1 MRETEDRA
9 KAIVLGSIAERID
22 TWWSSLAPEEKASG
36 FDEMISR
43 WGSIEIIGI
52 LAEKYFNQKAE
63 LAQRLQGATSIAYR
77 RREIKTVLAYV
88 DKAHGGGAE
97 RVACLLCQIWVSM
110 GYRVILATNGKPT
123 GEDYSLPEE
132 VERVVLKNH
141 DYADYAKGKNY
152 GKRAEEWAQIL
163 RDYEV
168 DAVVYH
174 QYLTPEPFWDVLTM
188 KTNGV
193 AVIGFWHGAFAR
205 GFASKWEKIS
215 DYFAYCE
222 LVDALVVLSDTDRK
236 FFQYYNGN
244 VHVTINPLTENP
256 QEWKRSQFVMKHDIL
271 WLARLHPI
279 KNPLDTIPIMKA
291 VLPEVPDAVLHVVG
305 KSADGKLEKIL
316 ERRIKEENLDG
327 HIILEG
333 FSTDVKPWYLS
344 SRIFLMTSDLEGYPM
359 TLAESK
365 MAGIP
370 CVMYELPYLTLC
382 EGNRG
387 ILPVPQHDTKAAA
400 KAIIRLLQGDA
411 FCEQCGKEARAHIEE
426 LAQFDFQKKWR
437 EIFESVETGHADNV
451 SPDEKR
457 MMDMLVGEYMK
468 ENDRATKKESD
479 WKNSEAKNRKLSKEL
494 RDIRQGYSFRIGRI
508 VTWLPRKLRG
518 GIKCFRQHGMVYT
531 AKRTLE
537 HMGINMG
544 TKDFARRK

>member
-1 MRETEDRA
+1 MARWVKGA
-9 KAIVLGSIAERID
+9 A
-22 TWWSSLAPEEKASG
+22 SLTYDGRK
-36 FDEMISR
+36 
-43 WGSIEIIGI
+43 
-52 LAEKYFNQKAE
+52 
-63 LAQRLQGATSIAYR
+63 
-77 RREIKTVLAYV
+77 IKTVLTYIENIRN
-88 DKAHGGGAE
+88 GGAE
-97 RVACLLCQIWVSM
+97 RGTCLFIQIWVNM
-110 GYRVILATNGKPT
+110 GYRVILVTNEEPT
-123 GEDYSLPEE
+123 EEDYTLSDK

-141 DYADYAKGKNY
+141 DYADYAKGKNF

-174 QYLTPEPFWDVLTM
+174 PHWNPMAFFWDSLAI
-188 KTNGV
+188 KGSGV
-193 AVIGFWHGAFAR
+193 AAIGFWHNAFIRAFIVR
-205 GFASKWEKIS
+205 WKNVNN
-215 DYFAYCE
+215 YFIPCE
-222 LVDALVVLSDTDRK
+222 LIDAIVVLSDTDRT
-236 FFQYYNGN
+236 FLRYYNGN
-244 VHVTINPLTENP
+244 VHVTINPVTEGL
-256 QEWKRSQFVMKHDIL
+256 QDWKRERFVEKHDIL
-271 WLARLHPI
+271 WLARLVPQ
-279 KNPLDTIPIMKA
+279 KNPLDLVPIMKA
-291 VLPEVPDAVLHVVG
+291 VLLEVPDAVLHIVG
-305 KSADGKLEKIL
+305 KSADGKIEEALAQK
-316 ERRIKEENLDG
+316 IKEAGLEG
-327 HIILEG
+327 HVILEG
-333 FSTDVKPWYLS
+333 FSRDVKSWYLS
-344 SRIFLMTSDLEGYPM
+344 SRIFLMTSDFEGYPN
-359 TLAESK
+359 TLKESK
-365 MAGIP
+365 QASLP

-400 KAIIRLLQGDA
+400 KAIVRLLQDDA

-437 EIFESVETGHADNV
+437 EIFESVEAGHADNV

-508 VTWLPRKLRG
+508 VTWFPRKLRG
-518 GIKCFRQHGMVYT
+518 GIKCFRQHGAVYT

-544 TKDFARRK
+544 TKDFAHRK